1 MSDKRRQHEREIVV
15 SFSVGVQLDDSTFME
30 SQIFDCTV
38 KGAFVKCA
46 ISQCPAVGGTVMLRG
61 EYRRI
66 PYSIEAV
73 VKWKGHS
80 ATHDCDGFGI
90 EFPHEPTAFRRI
102 AMAPSVIPSIPA
114 PDLY

>member
-1 MSDKRRQHEREIVV
+1 MSEKRRQHERDIVI
-15 SFSVGVQLDDSTFME
+15 SFPVGIQLDDSTFME

-38 KGAFVKCA
+38 KGAFIRCDLA
-46 ISQCPAVGGTVMLRG
+46 QCPNVGTTVLLRG

-66 PYSIEAV
+66 PYSIEAM

-80 ATHDCDGFGI
+80 ATHDCEGFGI
-90 EFPHEPTAFRRI
+90 EFTHEPTAFRRF

-114 PDLY
+114 PDLF